1 MTPWCVPPHAMP
13 LQYEPQDSDDKL
25 VLQTLVGDHE
35 NPYPFIPF
43 PAIIP
48 PRPPAEK
55 RHTMVVVLTGF
66 AEWDRFTKPLLQYLA
81 TCPDAIDVVVMS
93 RADQVGPPAAGNVC
107 WSCFVPFV
115 SLSGC

>member
-1 MTPWCVPPHAMP
+1 MP